1 MDKQF
6 WRTSGLGA
14 AVGAGLAAL
23 GYEAPT
29 AVQAR
34 VIPAALAGRDLI
46 VQADTGS
53 GKTAA
58 FAIPVCERVAA
69 DSPRPQALV
78 LTPTRELAVQV
89 QEEIAG
95 IGRFKQLRTLAL
107 YGRQPIARQTDRL
120 RQKVQ
125 VVVGTPGRVLDHIL
139 RGTLPVE
146 DIRLLVLDEADRMLD
161 MGFWEQVGAILARL
175 PVPRQTLLFSA
186 TMPAAVRELA
196 GQFMIDPAWCEVESA
211 QPAVDLIEQGCCVV
225 AAAQK
230 VQLIEAWLCA
240 CHPASSLLFCNT
252 REQAAAVAAALAEK
266 GYACAVL
273 HGGLEQRQRLETLD
287 WFKRGLIPHLVATD
301 VAARGIHADGVELVI
316 SCDVPE
322 ELENYVHRIGR
333 TGRAGKS
340 GRALLLAT
348 PEEAPLVARL
358 EVYLGYALP
367 RLAAPT
373 AAAIESGCARLAEQ
387 AGDRAVR
394 AQLVSKLRI
403 NGGKQKKIRPGDLV
417 GAITSL
423 AGVSAADIGLI
434 DVQDTCAYVEIL
446 GGKGQAVLD
455 GLASTPIK
463 GRVYKVKLV

>member
-161 MGFWEQVGAILARL
+161 MGFVHDVKKVIAKL
-175 PVPRQTLLFSA
+175 PRQRQNLMFSA
-186 TMPAAVRELA
+186 TMPKEIEQLAAGILH
-196 GQFMIDPAWCEVESA
+196 DPAFV
-211 QPAVDLIEQGCCVV
+211 
-225 AAAQK
+225 
-230 VQLIEAWLCA
+230 
-240 CHPASSLLFCNT
+240 
-252 REQAAAVAAALAEK
+252 
-266 GYACAVL
+266 
-273 HGGLEQRQRLETLD
+273 
-287 WFKRGLIPHLVATD
+287 
-301 VAARGIHADGVELVI
+301 
-316 SCDVPE
+316 
-322 ELENYVHRIGR
+322 
-333 TGRAGKS
+333 
-340 GRALLLAT
+340 
-348 PEEAPLVARL
+348 
-358 EVYLGYALP
+358 
-367 RLAAPT
+367 
-373 AAAIESGCARLAEQ
+373 
-387 AGDRAVR
+387 
-394 AQLVSKLRI
+394 
-403 NGGKQKKIRPGDLV
+403 
-417 GAITSL
+417 
-423 AGVSAADIGLI
+423 
-434 DVQDTCAYVEIL
+434 
-446 GGKGQAVLD
+446 
-455 GLASTPIK
+455 
-463 GRVYKVKLV
+463 